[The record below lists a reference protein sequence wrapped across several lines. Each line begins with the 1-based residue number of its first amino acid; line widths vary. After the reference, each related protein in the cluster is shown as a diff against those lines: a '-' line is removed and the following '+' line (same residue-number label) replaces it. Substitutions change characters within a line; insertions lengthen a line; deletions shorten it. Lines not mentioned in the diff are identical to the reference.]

1 MFVNIRDS
9 SLSPISYVSDMNLR
23 VIHNAAVTKNWADT
37 YVSDMN
43 LRVIHNV
50 IISDEGTVKYVSD
63 INLRIIHNIIENAS
77 ILYTMFLI

>member
-23 VIHNAAVTKNWADT
+23 VIHN
-37 YVSDMN
+37 
-43 LRVIHNV
+43 V

-63 INLRIIHNIIENAS
+63 NNLRVIHNEMPRVES
-77 ILYTMFLI
+77 CLHYMELIVIS